1 MDIQAREAELSCDA
15 VQLYG
20 IHSET
25 ILEVLLNYSKADQV
39 SDGEQTIQSKGYRA
53 KFLNTFQ

>member
-1 MDIQAREAELSCDA
+1 LDELKRNLEVTYSEEMDIQAREAELSCDA

-25 ILEVLLNYSKADQV
+25 ILEVLLNYSKAD
-39 SDGEQTIQSKGYRA
+39 
-53 KFLNTFQ
+53 